1 MKYILYKH
9 PFGYYEGRNKKY
21 PELHDFT
28 SKEFAKRFDDKESAQ
43 KVVDLLVQADI
54 NNLYDFEI
62 EGIED

>member
-1 MKYILYKH
+1 MKYILYRH

-21 PELHDFT
+21 SELYNFT

-43 KVVDLLVQADI
+43 KIADLFVQADI

-62 EGIED
+62 EEIED